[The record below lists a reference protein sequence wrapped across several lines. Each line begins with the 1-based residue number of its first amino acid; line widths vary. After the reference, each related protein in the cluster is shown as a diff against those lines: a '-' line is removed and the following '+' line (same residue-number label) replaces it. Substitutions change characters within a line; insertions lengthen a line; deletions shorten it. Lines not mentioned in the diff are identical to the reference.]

1 MRVGVFHP
9 GTQNSWQRAL
19 AAQEAG
25 ALAWYLSAL
34 TFPSGDPWAER
45 ARRVPGAA
53 GARLQAE
60 LGRRSCGALDPACV
74 RRAGTGPQLAEV
86 ALRRLG
92 AGPSARRLNAR
103 TARSFARQAVRL
115 AEREPVDLLWTHDGK
130 ALEAFRWA
138 KTRGILCVLDQ
149 SIGHPAA
156 LAEVLADDRAR
167 HPVFHR
173 GAPAPPGPAAIA
185 RADAELALAD
195 LVLVGSAFARAT
207 LLARGVDAAKLR
219 VVPYGFD
226 ETLWPA
232 APPPRPRLDGRP
244 LELLFVGAVTPRK
257 GVPALLQAIAR
268 VPPGLARLTMVGRL
282 EVPRAALAPYRE
294 RVRFVPQVPRQQVP
308 AWMATADVLV
318 LPSLFEGASVVLFEA
333 LGAGLAVIRSQA
345 NHDPGDGGAAGP
357 VLPAVTA
364 SAIEAAIRS
373 LAEDPAALARCQ
385 TAARTTRIRRRWADY
400 RAEVRPLLGL
410 PAAAGAGTE
419 ASR

>member
-34 TFPSGDPWAER
+34 TFPRDDPWTDR
-45 ARRVPGAA
+45 ARRVPGAV

-60 LGRRSCGALDPACV
+60 LGRRSCADLDPACV
-74 RRAGTGPQLAEV
+74 RRAGTGRQLAEV

-92 AGPSARRLNAR
+92 AGPAARRLNAG
-103 TARSFARQAVRL
+103 TARTFARHVVRL
-115 AEREPVDLLWTHDGK
+115 AERRPVDLLWTYDGK

-138 KTRGILCVLDQ
+138 KAHGIACVLDQ

-167 HPVFHR
+167 HPAFHR
-173 GAPAPPGPAAIA
+173 DAPAPPGRAAIA

-195 LVLVGSAFARAT
+195 LVLVGSAFVRAT
-207 LLARGVDAAKLR
+207 LLARGADAAKLR

-232 APPPRPRLDGRP
+232 EAPLRPPLAGRP
-244 LELLFVGAVTPRK
+244 LDLLFLGAVTPRK
-257 GVPALLQAIAR
+257 GVAALLQAIAR
-268 VPPGLARLTMVGRL
+268 VPPALARLTMVGRV
-282 EVPRAALAPYRE
+282 EVPRAALAPYRD

-308 AWMATADVLV
+308 AWMAAADALV

-345 NHDPGDGGAAGP
+345 NHDLGDGGAAGP
-357 VLPAVTA
+357 VLPEVTA
-364 SAIEAAIRS
+364 PAIEAAIRS

-385 TAARTTRIRRRWADY
+385 AAARRPSVRRRWADY

-410 PAAAGAGTE
+410 PAAAGDGAE
-419 ASR
+419 ADR